1 MITPR
6 RLMIELAIKNGLIIL
21 VFSVFYTPFTI
32 APMQSMPAEVQES
45 VISLM
50 GFLMAA
56 AIIGAFELSYSKTNL
71 NNRPQR
77 LLAHYTKFTLYTS
90 IMLLM
95 QIALTAMS
103 VTKGDFIWVLIAA
116 TSPVALSLFLY
127 DFWDALRALD
137 NQSKP

>member
-1 MITPR
+1 MISPK
-6 RLMIELAIKNGLIIL
+6 RLMIELAFKNGLIIL
-21 VFSVFYTPFTI
+21 VFSAFYTPFTI
-32 APMQSMPAEVQES
+32 GPMQSMPPEVQES

-71 NNRPQR
+71 NNRAQR
-77 LLAHYTKFTLYTS
+77 LLAHFTKFTLYTS

-103 VTKGDFIWVLIAA
+103 VTQGDFIWVLIMA

-137 NQSKP
+137 NQSTP

>member
-1 MITPR
+1 MISPKR
-6 RLMIELAIKNGLIIL
+6 MMMELAIKNGLTIF
-21 VFSVFYTPFTI
+21 VFSVFYTPLTI
-32 APMQSMPAEVQES
+32 EPMQSMPAEVQES

-71 NNRPQR
+71 SHRTQR
-77 LLAHYTKFTLYTS
+77 LLAHFTKFTLYTA

-95 QIALTAMS
+95 QIAITAMA
-103 VTKGDFIWVLIAA
+103 VTKGDFIWVLVMA
-116 TSPVALSLFLY
+116 TTPVALSLFLY

-137 NQSKP
+137 NQSAP